1 LQAIAPDSHGD
12 RNYRRAK
19 YHVKSFLSPIRL
31 LDAAQS
37 GSLPLAEKLLNNGV
51 PVDSC
56 NHSGETALHVAVK
69 NGHYDIVALLLD
81 RKADIGR
88 RDSEGNTAIH
98 HAVSTLL
105 LDRNAD
111 IGRRD
116 GEENPAI
123 QLATL
128 LLERGANPKA
138 KNKSGKSALDL
149 AKDLENTPEDG
160 MSRLLRAPPLLCG
173 PKVSQPAAPVV
184 KRPKTPTSKHA
195 VRACKDFRAV
205 AMEFFIIE
213 GIEKRSREPYCPTVY
228 DLLYDHDKG
237 PQQILE
243 KSRSDTK
250 VPPRCTWYHLPA
262 NNVRHDVSSF
272 REETNLKNDQ
282 ITWVEVYL
290 VSRLH
295 AYTAYTILR
304 ISFRRLAT
312 KACLLCT
319 VCS

>member
-1 LQAIAPDSHGD
+1 LQAIAPDGHGD

-19 YHVKSFLSPIRL
+19 YHVKSFVSPIRL

-37 GSLPLAEKLLNNGV
+37 GHFPLVEKLLNNGV
-51 PVDSC
+51 PADSC

-81 RKADIGR
+81 R
-88 RDSEGNTAIH
+88 
-98 HAVSTLL
+98 
-105 LDRNAD
+105 NAD

-116 GEENPAI
+116 GEENTAI
-123 QLATL
+123 HHAVNTRVVQLATL

-149 AKDLENTPEDG
+149 ANALENTPENE
-160 MSRLLRAPPLLCG
+160 MSRLLRAPPLLSG

-184 KRPKTPTSKHA
+184 KRPKPPTSTHA
-195 VRACKDFRAV
+195 VLACKDFRAV
-205 AMEFFIIE
+205 AMEFFIIK

-228 DLLYDHDKG
+228 DLLYDNDKG

-243 KSRSDTK
+243 KSRGDTK
-250 VPPRCTWYHLPA
+250 EPPRCTWYHLPA

-272 REETNLKNDQ
+272 Q
-282 ITWVEVYL
+282 
-290 VSRLH
+290 
-295 AYTAYTILR
+295 
-304 ISFRRLAT
+304 RRD
-312 KACLLCT
+312 
-319 VCS
+319 